1 MHLEYSHF
9 LKPLGINAYSLEKQE
24 ATKRSGAISKV
35 KRKGLVLLIKAL
47 MIHYFTQKV
56 DKD

>member
-9 LKPLGINAYSLEKQE
+9 LKPLDINAYSLEKQE
-24 ATKRSGAISKV
+24 VTKHSGVISKV

-47 MIHYFTQKV
+47 MIYYFTQKV

>member
-24 ATKRSGAISKV
+24 VTKYSGVISKV
-35 KRKGLVLLIKAL
+35 KRKGLILLIKAL
-47 MIHYFTQKV
+47 MIYYFTQKV
-56 DKD
+56 DED